1 MHTIPSTL
9 SIYDGMHTGLFIIN
23 LYVFQQKEDRL
34 ELTRYHDEQLTIL
47 FGLSKKI
54 DKGRGEKIV
63 MNPQVLKG
71 IMIIKM

>member
-1 MHTIPSTL
+1 M
-9 SIYDGMHTGLFIIN
+9 F
-23 LYVFQQKEDRL
+23 FQQKEDIL